1 MTDNEIIK
9 TMKGCACTPDCN
21 WCAYFDP
28 KQEYSEKCYKRRN
41 RDFDN
46 LINRQKAE
54 IERLNKRIKEQK
66 HALFEQ
72 QSYTADLQKQ
82 ILTAKFEAV
91 KEFVNRLKEKK
102 LQSTMDKRIISME
115 TIDNLVKE
123 MVGEDNA

>member
-9 TMKGCACTPDCN
+9 SLEYCKDCT
-21 WCAYFDP
+21 A
-28 KQEYSEKCYKRRN
+28 
-41 RDFDN
+41 N
-46 LINRQKAE
+46 LNVEIIDLIARQQAK

-82 ILTAKFEAV
+82 ILAAKFEAV

-115 TIDNLVKE
+115 MIDNLVKE